1 MMIDL
6 AKAKDLDIEDSLGQF
21 RDRFVN
27 DSMEIYMDGNSLGK
41 LPKKTKKCLDDRVN
55 NHKVF

>member
-41 LPKKTKKCLDDRVN
+41 LSN
-55 NHKVF
+55 